1 MYLNFY
7 GLNKEPFNI
16 TPDPAF
22 LFLSPSHKEALAVV
36 MYGVENRK
44 GFIVITGE
52 VGLGKTTI
60 LRSYLELAVNERL
73 KTVYLFNANVTF
85 PALLETICRELA
97 IPVIADDPGEMLRQ
111 LHLSLIQEYQRGFNI
126 VLIVDE
132 AQNMPLE
139 TLENIRMLSNLE
151 TDTDKL
157 IQVIFIGQPE
167 FDQLL
172 DRQELRQLKQRIAV
186 RAAIAPLNP
195 KESAAYIRFRLA
207 RAGNREA
214 AIFSPGALKRIVRHA
229 RGIPR
234 VLNILCDTALITA
247 FGYQKKQVNRAI
259 AAEIIQDF
267 SGKKKATNNF
277 WRISFAALCFLV
289 LAIVLVR
296 FAPLPVLNRTTEKSL
311 WNLLIQPNTNKIILP
326 ERVTEV
332 PPIPEGGTSP
342 DIQGV
347 KAGDAPEKLV
357 ENVNRTTEKNLE
369 VFLGQPITNQI
380 PPGNVT
386 EFPPTPKMGSSP
398 DKRAI
403 KAGNTQKTAEDAN
416 SISDKNPTNLPVL
429 RPITHKVVLSGS
441 GTEAQPTPKRHTFP
455 VTRTVKVGDTLTTL
469 VEDVYG
475 NTDQQLIMLVKKHNK
490 GITDTDRIL
499 VGDTIYFPPSE

>member
-186 RAAIAPLNP
+186 RAVIAPLNP

-259 AAEIIQDF
+259 AAEQARRYTGEVSSAAFDPGFMIDKKDPELVKRWA
-267 SGKKKATNNF
+267 SGLMGAF
-277 WRISFAALCFLV
+277 WRVMTVFFAKPPAVAGEPIADLMLSYRDRSAINGALFKLDKRVEKPDKAMNDEILGKRLWDELV
-289 LAIVLVR
+289 LLTG
-296 FAPLPVLNRTTEKSL
+296 LT
-311 WNLLIQPNTNKIILP
+311 P
-326 ERVTEV
+326 E
-332 PPIPEGGTSP
+332 
-342 DIQGV
+342 
-347 KAGDAPEKLV
+347 
-357 ENVNRTTEKNLE
+357 
-369 VFLGQPITNQI
+369 
-380 PPGNVT
+380 
-386 EFPPTPKMGSSP
+386 
-398 DKRAI
+398 
-403 KAGNTQKTAEDAN
+403 
-416 SISDKNPTNLPVL
+416 
-429 RPITHKVVLSGS
+429 
-441 GTEAQPTPKRHTFP
+441 
-455 VTRTVKVGDTLTTL
+455 
-469 VEDVYG
+469 
-475 NTDQQLIMLVKKHNK
+475 
-490 GITDTDRIL
+490 
-499 VGDTIYFPPSE
+499 